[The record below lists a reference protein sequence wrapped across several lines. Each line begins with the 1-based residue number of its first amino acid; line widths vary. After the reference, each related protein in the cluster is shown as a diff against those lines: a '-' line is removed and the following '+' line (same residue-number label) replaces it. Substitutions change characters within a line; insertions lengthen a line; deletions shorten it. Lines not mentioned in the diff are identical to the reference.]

1 MKGMFVYVQ
10 HFLVV
15 ALLSPFM
22 INAAQI
28 SKESTLNEHQKNV
41 LEQHKNISAVVAVAD
56 MFYGCNQERKIDSS
70 MPDVSTLV
78 TKTDKK
84 LLADQLRT
92 CLKGELPN
100 SDTAIN
106 FGLIG
111 CFDEQLKNL
120 PEKDRALKKQLV
132 LKAIKSL
139 SKAERQKSFT
149 QCVTDQSIAYLK

>member
-1 MKGMFVYVQ
+1 MFKTSPLTIMFVIIQVL
-10 HFLVV
+10 F
-15 ALLSPFM
+15 
-22 INAAQI
+22 AAPSYAEEM
-28 SKESTLNEHQKNV
+28 SKERAKWLKDKFSAQHQQ
-41 LEQHKNISAVVAVAD
+41 LSAVVAVAD
-56 MFYGCNQERKIDSS
+56 MFYGCNQVRKIDPS
-70 MPDVSTLV
+70 MPDVATLV
-78 TKTDKK
+78 TKTDKNA
-84 LLADQLRT
+84 LADKLRL

-132 LKAIKSL
+132 RQAIKSL
-139 SKAERQKSFT
+139 SKSERQKSFT